1 MDDGRQTLARRE
13 MTVVGRPS
21 SVLLLL
27 VVIVVLLEGPSMS
40 KTPQGDRSMHEVKLI
55 TLDPGHFHAALVQ
68 KRMYPGV
75 SKRVDVY
82 APLGF
87 DLTEHLNRIARFNLR
102 ANEPT
107 AWQLEVHTGADFFER
122 MLRERSGNAV
132 VISGR
137 NRGKIDRVKACVDA
151 GLNVLA
157 DKPWIIDSGDFPKL
171 EAALAA
177 AGQKRIVAYDIM
189 TERYEI
195 TTMLQRELIHDAGIF
210 GSISAGSEQEP
221 AVVMDGVHH
230 LMKTVA
236 GVPNLRPA
244 WFFDVNQQG
253 EGLADTG
260 THLVDLVQW
269 MLFPEQPIDYRK
281 DIKVIG
287 AKRWPTVIDKAQFR
301 NVTAEPE
308 FPNYL
313 SPNVKGGRLDLYCNG
328 WIAYAVRGVHA
339 KVKVGWDYESA
350 AGAGD
355 THFAMFKGSK
365 SRIEIR
371 QGREEKYRT
380 ELYVVPNNRESR
392 AEVLA
397 GLKKKIESLQAKFP
411 GIGVEE
417 SGEQMRVTI
426 PDKYRVGH
434 EEHFAQVTERF
445 LAYFENP
452 AAMPGWEKANML
464 SKYYVTTKA
473 VELSR
478 AE

>member
-1 MDDGRQTLARRE
+1 ML
-13 MTVVGRPS
+13 M
-21 SVLLLL
+21 LL
-27 VVIVVLLEGPSMS
+27 VTLSGAGLLIEKPSMS
-40 KTPQGDRSMHEVKLI
+40 KTPQADRAMREVKLI

-102 ANEPT
+102 ASDPT

-122 MLRERSGNAV
+122 MLRERPGNAV

-137 NRGKIDRVKACVDA
+137 NRGKIDRVKACIDA

-157 DKPWIIDSGDFPKL
+157 DKPWIIDPGDFPKL
-171 EAALAA
+171 ESTLDT
-177 AGQKRIVAYDIM
+177 AGRKRIIAYDIM

-195 TTMLQRELIHDAGIF
+195 TTMLQRELIHDSGIF
-210 GSISAGSEQEP
+210 GSLNAGSEQEP

-287 AKRWPTVIDKAQFR
+287 AKRWATVIDKTQFR
-301 NVTAEPE
+301 NVTGETE

-313 SPNVKGGRLDLYCNG
+313 SPNVKADRLDLYCNG
-328 WIAYAVRGVHA
+328 WITYSVRGIHA
-339 KVKVGWDYESA
+339 RVQVGWDYESA

-355 THFAMFKGSK
+355 THFAVFKGSK

-371 QGREEKYRT
+371 QGKEEKYRP
-380 ELYVVPNNRESR
+380 ELYIVPNAESR
-392 AEVLA
+392 TEVLA
-397 GLKKKIESLQAKFP
+397 ALKKKIEALQARFP
-411 GIGVEE
+411 GIGIED
-417 SGEQMRVTI
+417 SGKQIRLTI
-426 PDKYRVGH
+426 PDRYRVGH

-445 LAYFENP
+445 LEYFKNP
-452 AAMPGWEKANML
+452 AAMPVWEKANML

>member
-1 MDDGRQTLARRE
+1 MRLMLMLLATLSGA
-13 MTVVGRPS
+13 G
-21 SVLLLL
+21 LLIEKPL
-27 VVIVVLLEGPSMS
+27 MS
-40 KTPQGDRSMHEVKLI
+40 EKPQGGRAMQEVKLI

-87 DLTEHLNRIARFNLR
+87 DLTEHLNRIARFNMR
-102 ANEPT
+102 AEDPT
-107 AWQLEVHTGADFFER
+107 AWELEVHTGPDFFER
-122 MLRERSGNAV
+122 MLRDRSGNAV

-137 NRGKIDRVKACVDA
+137 NRGKIDRVKACIDA

-157 DKPWIIDSGDFPKL
+157 DKPWIVEPGELSKL
-171 EAALAA
+171 EAALNVS
-177 AGQKRIVAYDIM
+177 GQKQVIAYDIM

-195 TTMLQRELIHDAGIF
+195 ATILQRELVNDPGVF
-210 GSISAGSEQEP
+210 GSIQAGNEQAP
-221 AVVMDGVHH
+221 GIVMDGVHH

-244 WFFDVNQQG
+244 WFFDINQQG

-269 MLFPEQPIDYRK
+269 MLFSEQAIDYRK
-281 DIKVIG
+281 DINVIA
-287 AKRWPTVIDKAQFR
+287 AKRWATVIGKAQFR
-301 NVTAEPE
+301 GVTGEQE
-308 FPNYL
+308 FPSNL
-313 SPNVKGGRLDLYCNG
+313 SPNVKGDRLDLYCNG
-328 WIAYAVRGVHA
+328 WVAYTVRGVHA
-339 KVKVGWDYESA
+339 KVKVGWDYESE

-355 THFAMFKGSK
+355 THFAVFKGSK
-365 SRIEIR
+365 ARIEIR

-380 ELYVVPNNRESR
+380 ELYVVPNNAEIRL
-392 AEVLA
+392 EVLA
-397 GLKKKIESLQAKFP
+397 ALKKKFETLQAKFP
-411 GIGVEE
+411 GLGVEE
-417 SGEQMRVTI
+417 SGEHIRVTI
-426 PDKYRVGH
+426 PDRYRVGH

-445 LAYFENP
+445 LQYLHNP
-452 AAMPGWEKANML
+452 SAMPAWEKANML

-478 AE
+478 TNN

>member
-1 MDDGRQTLARRE
+1 MEISKVRLVLT
-13 MTVVGRPS
+13 
-21 SVLLLL
+21 VLLTL
-27 VVIVVLLEGPSMS
+27 VGAVVLIEQPSNS
-40 KTPQGDRSMHEVKLI
+40 QTPQRDRAMQEVKII

-75 SKRVDVY
+75 SERVDIY

-102 ANEPT
+102 GDDPT
-107 AWQLEVHTGADFFER
+107 AWKLEVHTGADFFER
-122 MLRERSGNAV
+122 MLKERPGNAV

-137 NRGKIDRVKACVDA
+137 NQGKIDRIKACVEA

-157 DKPWIIDSGDFPKL
+157 DKPWVINAADLPKL
-171 EAALAA
+171 ETSLNT

-195 TTMLQRELIHDAGIF
+195 TTMLQRELINDNGTFGTIIAGT
-210 GSISAGSEQEP
+210 EQEP
-221 AVVMDGVHH
+221 GVFMDGVHH

-269 MLFPEQPIDYRK
+269 MLFPEQAIDYRK
-281 DIKVIG
+281 DIKVIA
-287 AKRWPTVIDKAQFR
+287 AKRWPTVIGKAQFQK
-301 NVTAEPE
+301 VTGEPD
-308 FPNYL
+308 FPRFL
-313 SPNVKGGRLDLYCNG
+313 STNVKGDQLDLYCNG
-328 WIAYAVRGVHA
+328 FVSYTLRGVHA
-339 KVKVGWDYESA
+339 KVKVGWDYESQ

-355 THFAMFKGSK
+355 THFAVFRGSR

-371 QGREEKYRT
+371 QGREAKYRT
-380 ELYVVPNNRESR
+380 ELYVVPNSNRK

-397 GLKKKIESLQAKFP
+397 ALKKKIETLQATFS
-411 GIGVEE
+411 GLAMEDL
-417 SGEQMRVTI
+417 GEQMRVTI

-434 EEHFAQVTERF
+434 EEHFSQVTDRF
-445 LAYFENP
+445 LEYVKNP
-452 AAMPGWEKANML
+452 AALPSWEKANML
-464 SKYYVTTKA
+464 SKYYVTTKG